1 MVIFGNV
8 RKRTN
13 INKLFVDKVFDVLWI
28 DFSWLNYYKFNQNK
42 LSAPPPFPK
51 NSLSSVLIVAAS
63 N

>member
-42 LSAPPPFPK
+42 FPPFPK

>member
-42 LSAPPPFPK
+42 LSTPPFPK